1 MQAFDITVEDQRWDA
16 LQLPDLA
23 ATSVLASLT
32 HLGLEADVCELSILA
47 CDDTRI
53 AVLNAD
59 FRDKPVATN
68 VLSWPAEE
76 RAPAQRG
83 SIPSK
88 PAPGPDG
95 MIELGDI
102 AISYDTCAKEAAA
115 AGKSI
120 EAHVTHLIIH
130 GLLHLLGYDH
140 TTDPDAELMER
151 VEVEILGK
159 LGHDDPYSE
168 TAVIGAALTQRRD

>member
-1 MQAFDITVEDQRWDA
+1 MIEVILNDTRWLSTNLEA
-16 LQLPDLA
+16 IAHKSVAVVLA
-23 ATSVLASLT
+23 ALDIDVDHAEIAI
-32 HLGLEADVCELSILA
+32 LG
-47 CDDTRI
+47 CDDVHI
-53 AVLNAD
+53 ANLNAD

-83 SIPSK
+83 GIPDA
-88 PAPGPDG
+88 PTPGPDG

-102 AISYDTCAKEAAA
+102 AISYDTCVKEAAA

-120 EAHVTHLIIH
+120 EGHVTHLIIH

-159 LGHDDPYSE
+159 LGHDDPYSDS
-168 TAVIGAALTQRRD
+168 AVIGTALTQRRD